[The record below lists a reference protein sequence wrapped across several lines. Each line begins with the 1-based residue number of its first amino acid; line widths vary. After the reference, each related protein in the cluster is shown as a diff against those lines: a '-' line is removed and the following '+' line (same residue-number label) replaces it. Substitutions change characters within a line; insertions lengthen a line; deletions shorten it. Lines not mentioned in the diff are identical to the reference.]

1 MDDHLESDI
10 LELFEDDPG
19 AERSHR
25 DSRSKSHKRR
35 HHGRYSGSQQ
45 RSQRD
50 NYSGSDDYSNKS
62 PAHSDNEPVDEW
74 GDDLMGDQKDRKYLA
89 SLTEI
94 ERERILTERQE
105 RRDVLNEQRE
115 LQLKLNAGAQMSTRQ
130 TRSRHTTRD
139 TLSGLKQAREHWS
152 SSLSDEDEE
161 KPQATLDEI
170 NSICLPRNQ
179 LEQWLFRP
187 FFETTVKGCF
197 VRIMTRTKDRNQ
209 YKMMEILQVGQSR
222 PPYHLNKTLTDKYLL
237 LRFGTAEKEYS
248 METISNSAIK
258 PEEYNSW
265 KSALHSVSITMD
277 HVQKKL
283 QDLEKA
289 QNYQLSDAEIT
300 SMINERNRL
309 RRMETGS
316 NTALERSQLLQLHTA
331 ARQNGD
337 WEELKK
343 IEAQL
348 EALDKPIK
356 TSLQLSHKSLLA
368 PSSSRSAIADGKSGA
383 RRKPNAP
390 SLSTS
395 RTGDTNASVSK
406 FPLVPDLRVPELS
419 LRSKVSPGFMQVM
432 AENGGYDM
440 SFVNL

>member
-19 AERSHR
+19 TERSHR
-25 DSRSKSHKRR
+25 DSRSKIHKRR
-35 HHGRYSGSQQ
+35 HHGRYSGSQ

-62 PAHSDNEPVDEW
+62 PANSDSEPVDEW
-74 GDDLMGDQKDRKYLA
+74 GEDLMGDQKDRKYLA

-105 RRDVLNEQRE
+105 RRDLLNEQRE
-115 LQLKLNAGAQMSTRQ
+115 LQLKLNAGTQLGTRQ
-130 TRSRHTTRD
+130 TRSHRATRD
-139 TLSGLKQAREHWS
+139 TLSELKQAREHHWS
-152 SSLSDEDEE
+152 SSLSDEEE
-161 KPQATLDEI
+161 ETPQATLDEI

-187 FFETTVKGCF
+187 FFEATVKGCF

-209 YKMMEILQVGQSR
+209 YKMMEILEVAQNR

-237 LRFGTAEKEYS
+237 LRFGTTDKEYS

-258 PEEYNSW
+258 PEEYSNW
-265 KSALHSVSITMD
+265 KSALHSVSIAMD

-289 QNYQLSDAEIT
+289 HNYQLSDAEIT
-300 SMINERNRL
+300 NMINERNRL

-316 NTALERSQLLQLHTA
+316 STALERSQLLQLHTV

-337 WEELKK
+337 WEKLKK
-343 IEAQL
+343 LEAQL
-348 EALDKPIK
+348 EALDKPTK
-356 TSLQLSHKSLLA
+356 TPLQPSHKYLLA
-368 PSSSRSAIADGKSGA
+368 PSSSRNAMADGKGA
-383 RRKPNAP
+383 RRKPNAALP
-390 SLSTS
+390 T
-395 RTGDTNASVSK
+395 RTGDVNAAASK

-440 SFVNL
+440 SFVKL